1 MFFSLTPEMIERYK
15 KYKNQTIPTF
25 NEYYNTH
32 YYNEMSEF
40 YKNFRFSLSFKNM
53 MIIGNLQNVIR
64 NKIMKDYI
72 NKYPTATVVEDYTLH
87 EKNIPE
93 KKEVEETEESYD
105 IVETE
110 QSNISQTDNVELEES
125 PSLRR
130 STRLRNK
137 SSN

>member
-1 MFFSLTPEMIERYK
+1 MRTLGLFD
-15 KYKNQTIPTF
+15 F
-25 NEYYNTH
+25 NFDH
-32 YYNEMSEF
+32 F
-40 YKNFRFSLSFKNM
+40 HF
-53 MIIGNLQNVIR
+53 
-64 NKIMKDYI
+64 MKDYI

-130 STRLRNK
+130 STRLRTKN
-137 SSN
+137 SN

>member
-1 MFFSLTPEMIERYK
+1 MFFTLTPEMIERYK
-15 KYKNQTIPTF
+15 NYKNQNIPTF

-87 EKNIPE
+87 EKHIPE
-93 KKEVEETEESYD
+93 NKEVEETDESYD
-105 IVETE
+105 IVESEPNEISDTVVSE
-110 QSNISQTDNVELEES
+110 Q
-125 PSLRR
+125 PKLRR

-137 SSN
+137 TSN

>member
-1 MFFSLTPEMIERYK
+1 MFFTLTPEMIERYK
-15 KYKNQTIPTF
+15 NYKNQNIPTF

-72 NKYPTATVVEDYTLH
+72 SKYPTATVVEDYTLH
-87 EKNIPE
+87 EKHVPE
-93 KKEVEETEESYD
+93 NKEVEETDESYD
-105 IVETE
+105 IVESERNEISDTVVSE
-110 QSNISQTDNVELEES
+110 Q
-125 PSLRR
+125 PKLRR

-137 SSN
+137 TYN